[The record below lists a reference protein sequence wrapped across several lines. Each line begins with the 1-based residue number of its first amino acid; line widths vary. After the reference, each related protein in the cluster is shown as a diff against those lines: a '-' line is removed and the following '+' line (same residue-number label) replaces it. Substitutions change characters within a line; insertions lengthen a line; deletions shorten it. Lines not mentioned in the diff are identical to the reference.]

1 VFAGARPA
9 CHSEADLLS
18 FGLRTYRRL
27 GVSLFGSSLLVLA
40 GVVLAGACSVA
51 PRATPASPWDGSS
64 VAASDG
70 SGSSGAFGETDADAC
85 QPGSVATYRPDAYH
99 PASGPAQ
106 GACAAD
112 DAGDP
117 ISEFY
122 DQCLGPSRSSDL
134 CNQFR
139 QANAACVACI
149 LTPETAARYGPILD
163 QGGFV
168 TANVAGCLELA
179 GDQQQQ
185 PDASELP
192 CAKAVQALAGC
203 ELDACDANCPVDD
216 PTSLTEYDQC
226 AASAAAAGCQS
237 YETAAACADAEGE
250 ASAFGAACLSD
261 FQNFYN
267 VVVPLFC
274 GPSAPGDSGAAALD
288 AAGEASLSDATSE

>member
-1 VFAGARPA
+1 VFARVRPA
-9 CHSEADLLS
+9 CHNDGHLLS

-40 GVVLAGACSVA
+40 GVVLAGGCSIA
-51 PRATPASPWDGSS
+51 PRATSANPWDGSLGG
-64 VAASDG
+64 ASDG
-70 SGSSGAFGETDADAC
+70 TGSSGAFVGTDADAC
-85 QPGSVATYRPDAYH
+85 QPGSVATYRSDAYH

-106 GACAAD
+106 GACIAD

-117 ISEFY
+117 ITEFY
-122 DQCLGPSRSSDL
+122 DQCLGPNRANDL

-149 LTPETAARYGPILD
+149 LTPETAAKYGPILD
-163 QGGFV
+163 HGGFV
-168 TANVAGCLELA
+168 TANVGGCLELA
-179 GDQQQQ
+179 GDQQQE

-203 ELDACDANCPVDD
+203 ELDACGANCPVDD
-216 PTSLTEYDQC
+216 GASLTEYDAC

-237 YETAAACADAEGE
+237 YETAADCADAEGE

-261 FQNFYN
+261 FQTFYD
-267 VVVPLFC
+267 VVVPVFC
-274 GPSAPGDSGAAALD
+274 GPSLPGDSGATALD
-288 AAGEASLSDATSE
+288 APGQGSFSDATSE